1 MRSLAIAWIVLF
13 AAAAHGA
20 EPTLRV
26 VSRDAPLIRFPGA
39 WPREPWRSL
48 DWVKQMEPLTD
59 CNSPVHWVGNVL
71 CVFNS
76 RDHPWRSLGS
86 SLDML
91 TNASRHLEGTRKDP
105 QSGRLYGL
113 YHNEVDQVQGRGAF
127 EK

>member
-1 MRSLAIAWIVLF
+1 
-13 AAAAHGA
+13 
-20 EPTLRV
+20 
-26 VSRDAPLIRFPGA
+26 
-39 WPREPWRSL
+39 
-48 DWVKQMEPLTD
+48 MEPLTD
-59 CNSPVHWVGNVL
+59 CNSLVHWVGNVL

-91 TNASRHLEGTRKDP
+91 INASPVQLDTDKTINGSRHLEGTRKDP